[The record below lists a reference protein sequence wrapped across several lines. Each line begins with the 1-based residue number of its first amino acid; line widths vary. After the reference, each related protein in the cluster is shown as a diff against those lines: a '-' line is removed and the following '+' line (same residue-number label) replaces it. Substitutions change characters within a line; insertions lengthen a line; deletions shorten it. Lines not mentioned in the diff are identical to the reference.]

1 MIDTKES
8 FHESVIIKRAKR
20 RLIGAITILIILFTL
35 SLFFIKNTS
44 EINNSEIK
52 VSFLEMGQASFSNLN
67 GSEKSQK
74 ESKKSQTKK
83 TNQIKLPNKTNLEN
97 LENDNIKL
105 FTIQIGIFSDE
116 KKIEKLSQQI
126 NNIGFQTQ
134 IKKINLSGK
143 EKIKLTTQDFLSEK
157 EAKKALRRLKNA
169 NFPGLIKTN

>member
-1 MIDTKES
+1 MSDTKES

-20 RLIGAITILIILFTL
+20 RLIGAVTILIILFTL

-52 VSFLEMGQASFSNLN
+52 VSFLEMGKASFSDLQTI
-67 GSEKSQK
+67 EKPQIN
-74 ESKKSQTKK
+74 K
-83 TNQIKLPNKTNLEN
+83 TNQIKLSKKSNLEN
-97 LENDNIKL
+97 LENNKIKL

-116 KKIEKLSQQI
+116 KKTEKLSRQI

-134 IKKINLSGK
+134 IKKVNLSGK